1 MLNLGPYSTKEFP
14 NIRVYPTV
22 IDRILEGVAVLL
34 AVAAWGCAIWVY
46 THAEDKIVANFS
58 LLAAGLGTFCL
69 LLVGFSAYFPI
80 RWIRFPVRITER
92 NVAVQYLMAVRIARI
107 LNVCLTL
114 LFLTLVFSKVEV
126 EYGIPQGLCN
136 IITGAVGGL
145 LILVLIVYYILAFKY
160 K

>member
-1 MLNLGPYSTKEFP
+1 MLLRS
-14 NIRVYPTV
+14 
-22 IDRILEGVAVLL
+22 EGVAVLL

-58 LLAAGLGTFCL
+58 LFAAGLGTFCL
-69 LLVGFSAYFPI
+69 LLVGFSAYLPI

-145 LILVLIVYYILAFKY
+145 LILVLMVYYIWAFKY

>member
-58 LLAAGLGTFCL
+58 LFAAGLGTFCL
-69 LLVGFSAYFPI
+69 LLVGFSAYLPI

-114 LFLTLVFSKVEV
+114 LFLTLVFSKVEEV
-126 EYGIPQGLCN
+126 VSKLWHNLFYAQSPDFRKPGLCYSPKF
-136 IITGAVGGL
+136 L
-145 LILVLIVYYILAFKY
+145 YL
-160 K
+160 